1 MPKKKTGF
9 GNTVIKDNS
18 LKIEQEIFNVTG
30 LEDRIIQLKMEIK
43 ALEKRKE
50 NIEQDLNKEFK
61 VKLDNINISA
71 QDLKEKTQAF
81 NREKVSVLTKSDKL
95 TKNLEDVEI
104 YKEIIDKAQ
113 VKAIDENA
121 KLQKAFLSKHEAL
134 DHEIARYKALIAQ
147 QHILNDTI
155 ACKEKGLI
163 LQLDTLRKDQELVN
177 RQFVEVA
184 RREDKLK
191 EQVSAFKHESVLLNK
206 REAALEIRGK
216 RFCNMEESLLERE
229 AVVEKALESIKEIES
244 SVKAKTE
251 LNNKFFSELADRSQ
265 QIEIME
271 KNSKLENS
279 EATKRLRNVKEY
291 EERVLNMTKKEIN
304 ELEKEAG
311 L

>member
-30 LEDRIIQLKMEIK
+30 LEDRIIQLKMEIE

-177 RQFVEVA
+177 RRFVEVA
-184 RREDKLK
+184 KREDKLK
-191 EQVSAFKHESVLLNK
+191 EQVSAFKHESVLLNNRDDEQNRK
-206 REAALEIRGK
+206 AKELILKAED
-216 RFCNMEESLLERE
+216 LLERE

>member
-1 MPKKKTGF
+1 MPKEKTGF

-177 RQFVEVA
+177 RRFVEVA
-184 RREDKLK
+184 KREDKLK
-191 EQVSAFKHESVLLNK
+191 EQVSAFKHESVLLNNRDDEQNRK
-206 REAALEIRGK
+206 AKELILKAED
-216 RFCNMEESLLERE
+216 LLERE